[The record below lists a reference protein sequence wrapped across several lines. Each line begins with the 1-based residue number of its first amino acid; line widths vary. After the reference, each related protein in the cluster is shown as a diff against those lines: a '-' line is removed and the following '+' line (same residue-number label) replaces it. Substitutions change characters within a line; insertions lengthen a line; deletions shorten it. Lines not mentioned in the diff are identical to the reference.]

1 MPAREAVSMIA
12 RLVLGL
18 LADLVFESAAARR
31 RRLDAELARHLD
43 RRRRP
48 APSPVVRK
56 PA

>member
-31 RRLDAELARHLD
+31 RRLGGKLARHLG

-48 APSPVVRK
+48 APAPVARK